1 MEFLEK
7 GYESHAMNKLV
18 NLLCEEAQAE
28 SCDMFLFE
36 EYKSLFRL
44 VGSTHNQEKVGQLK
58 LSRDELEKFEGNF
71 FLEHGARIVGALV
84 LKRPQKPEMMPSILS
99 ELAKTLWVAERIVS
113 MHEKARKYE
122 LLGEL
127 TDVFYS
133 ASEPDGLL
141 KGTLSIMKK
150 ALNAEVVLYLLRTE
164 QGYVFKDAD
173 GMSKDQLIYDKLPMN
188 HNFIVKVERSTGGI
202 ILTKTQLDFLGIK
215 VKSVVASVARLEE
228 NIFGIFVAIN
238 KIAPSGYRSRY
249 SFDELDLMTLE
260 DMVKRFCL
268 AYTRIEYQQDL
279 RDRIERLI
287 MHTKEYEKLIQQ
299 QQEYLR
305 KMDLVHSLSNAM
317 RSSYD
322 LVNVYK
328 TLLLGLTSGRGFAF
342 NRALL
347 LIRDRKTDTLVGKM
361 WIGPKE
367 DEDIEAIWKEAERRA
382 VSYGDF
388 SQYLREEALM
398 LDSSG
403 GLTKLIEGKMFHYK
417 DHPILERVVVRR
429 RLIQVTPSLIE
440 SFGSAVRDLV
450 NLLGVDEFLVVPL
463 VGRWDTIGV
472 LILDNKFTRRSV
484 SDVDIEVLKIVADSA
499 GLAIE
504 NVMNYEEL
512 RKKTE
517 SLEKQKNMIDYLHRF
532 TENILQN
539 LSTAVV
545 VFDKNGHILQCNRM
559 FSHIVGLPSERL
571 VGEHYLELGPVF
583 QDLFGIAMTVL
594 EKREAVNLSEYRLE
608 TSQGELYLDVKYSP
622 LWDPSGGSIVGVIV
636 TLEDVSQR
644 VKFEQ
649 ERKEREKLALL
660 GEVAA
665 RVAHELRNP
674 IAVIGGFINRA
685 KKNLSNP
692 ETVEKYLN
700 VISKEVEN
708 LERIVN
714 EILEFSRP
722 SVVTEFKEFDMN
734 ELIEEVIYI
743 MQEKA
748 SKANVIIET
757 KLSNVPKIIADRS
770 KLKRVLINLVQN
782 AIEASPPGGKIVVK
796 CFSEAD
802 KLVASVF
809 NTGEPLSDKE
819 LKKIFIPFYTT
830 KTQGTGLGL
839 PICKKIIE
847 DEHGGRIWAE
857 PKANGMEFS
866 FEIPLKGGKENAKR

>member
-1 MEFLEK
+1 MDKIAF
-7 GYESHAMNKLV
+7 
-18 NLLCEEAQAE
+18 LLCEETQAE
-28 SCDMFLFE
+28 SCDVFLFE
-36 EYKSLFRL
+36 EYRSQFRL
-44 VGSTHNQEKVGQLK
+44 VGSTHGEEKVGQLK
-58 LSRDELEKFEGNF
+58 LSQDELEKLEGNF
-71 FLEHGARIVGALV
+71 FLKYDERIIGAIV
-84 LKRPQKPEMMPSILS
+84 LKQPRNLEIMSNTLS
-99 ELAKTLWVAERIVS
+99 ELAKTLWIAERMVS
-113 MHEKARKYE
+113 MREKARKYE

-133 ASEPDGLL
+133 ANESEALL
-141 KGTLSIMKK
+141 KGTLSIMRK
-150 ALNAEVVLYLLRTE
+150 ALNAEAVLYLLRTE
-164 QGYVFKDAD
+164 QGYIFKDAD
-173 GMSKDQLIYDKLPMN
+173 GMSRDQLIYDKLSEN
-188 HNFIVKVERSTGGI
+188 HNFIARVEKSAEGVI
-202 ILTKTQLDFLGIK
+202 MTKTQLDFLSIK
-215 VKSVVASVARLEE
+215 VKSIVASVAKLGE

-238 KIAPSGYRSRY
+238 KVAPSGYRSRY

-268 AYTRIEYQQDL
+268 AHTRIEYQQNL
-279 RDRIERLI
+279 RDQIERLTL
-287 MHTKEYEKLIQQ
+287 HTREYEKLIQQ

-347 LIRDRKTDTLVGKM
+347 LIRDRKTDTLIGKM
-361 WIGPKE
+361 WLGPKE
-367 DEDIEAIWKEAERRA
+367 DENIEAIWKEAERRA

-388 SQYLREEALM
+388 AQYLREEALM
-398 LDSSG
+398 LDVSD

-429 RLIQVTPSLIE
+429 RLIRVTPSLIE
-440 SFGSAVRDLV
+440 SFGAAVHDLV
-450 NLLGVDEFLVVPL
+450 NLLNVDEFLVVPL

-472 LILDNKFTRRSV
+472 LILDNKFTKKSV
-484 SDVDIEVLKIVADSA
+484 SDVDIEVLRIVADSA

-517 SLEKQKNMIDYLHRF
+517 SLERQKNVIDYLHKF

-545 VFDKNGHILQCNRM
+545 VLDKNGHIIQCNKM

-571 VGEHYLELGPVF
+571 VGEHHLELGPAF
-583 QDLFGIAMTVL
+583 QDLFGIATTVL
-594 EKREAVNLSEYRLE
+594 EKRETVGLSEYRVE
-608 TSQGELYLDVKYSP
+608 TAQGELYLDVKYSP
-622 LWDPSGGSIVGVIV
+622 LWDPSGGSIVGVII

-644 VKFEQ
+644 VRFEQ
-649 ERKEREKLALL
+649 ERKEKEKLALL

-714 EILEFSRP
+714 EILEFSKP
-722 SVVTEFKEFDMN
+722 ATISEFKEFDMN
-734 ELIEEVIYI
+734 ELIEEVVYI

-757 KLSNVPKIIADRS
+757 KLSNVPRINADRA

-782 AIEASPPGGKIVVK
+782 AIEASPSGGKIVVRS
-796 CFSEAD
+796 FSEAD
-802 KLVASVF
+802 RLVVSVF

-839 PICKKIIE
+839 PICKKIVE

-857 PKANGMEFS
+857 PKPNGMEFS
-866 FEIPLKGGKENAKR
+866 FELPLKGGRRSVEG

>member
-7 GYESHAMNKLV
+7 GYESHSMDKIAF
-18 NLLCEEAQAE
+18 LLCEETQAE
-28 SCDMFLFE
+28 SCDVFLFE
-36 EYKSLFRL
+36 EYKSQFRL
-44 VGSTHNQEKVGQLK
+44 VGSTHQEEKVGQLK
-58 LSRDELEKFEGNF
+58 LSQDELEKLEGNF
-71 FLEHGARIVGALV
+71 FLKYDEKIIGAIV
-84 LKRPQKPEMMPSILS
+84 LKRPRSLEIMSSTLS
-99 ELAKTLWVAERIVS
+99 ELAKTLWIAERMVS
-113 MHEKARKYE
+113 MREKARKYE

-133 ASEPDGLL
+133 VNESETLL
-141 KGTLSIMKK
+141 KGTLSIMRK
-150 ALNAEVVLYLLRTE
+150 ALNAEIVLYLLRTE

-173 GMSKDQLIYDKLPMN
+173 GMSRDQLIYDKLPAN
-188 HNFIVKVERSTGGI
+188 HSFVAMVEKSAEGI
-202 ILTKTQLDFLGIK
+202 IMTKTQLDFLSVK
-215 VKSVVASVARLEE
+215 VKSIVASVAKLGG

-249 SFDELDLMTLE
+249 SFDELDLMSLE

-268 AYTRIEYQQDL
+268 AHTRIEYQQNL
-279 RDRIERLI
+279 RDQIERLTL
-287 MHTKEYEKLIQQ
+287 HTREYEKLIQQ

-361 WIGPKE
+361 WLGPKE
-367 DEDIEAIWKEAERRA
+367 NENIEAIWKEAERRA

-388 SQYLREEALM
+388 AQYLREEALI
-398 LDSSG
+398 LDVND

-429 RLIQVTPSLIE
+429 RLIRVTPSLIE
-440 SFGSAVRDLV
+440 SFGAAVYDLV
-450 NLLGVDEFLVVPL
+450 NLLNVDEFLVVPL

-472 LILDNKFTRRSV
+472 LILDNKFTKKSV
-484 SDVDIEVLKIVADSA
+484 SDVDIEVLRIVADSA

-517 SLEKQKNMIDYLHRF
+517 SLEKQKNVIDYLHKF

-545 VFDKNGHILQCNRM
+545 VLDKNGHILQCNRM
-559 FSHIVGLPSERL
+559 FSRIVGLPNERL
-571 VGEHYLELGPVF
+571 IGEHYLELGPAF
-583 QDLFGIAMTVL
+583 QDLFGIATTVL
-594 EKREAVNLSEYRLE
+594 EKRETVNLSEYRIE
-608 TSQGELYLDVKYSP
+608 TAQGELYLDVKYSP
-622 LWDPSGGSIVGVIV
+622 LWDPSGGSVVGVIV

-644 VKFEQ
+644 VRFEQ
-649 ERKEREKLALL
+649 ERKEKEKLALL

-685 KKNLSNP
+685 KKNLSNS

-714 EILEFSRP
+714 EILEFSKP
-722 SVVTEFKEFDMN
+722 VTVTEFKEFDVN
-734 ELIEEVIYI
+734 ELIEEVVYI

-748 SKANVIIET
+748 NKANVIIET
-757 KLSNVPKIIADRS
+757 KLSNVPRINADRA

-782 AIEASPPGGKIVVK
+782 AIEASPSGGKIIVRN
-796 CFSEAD
+796 FSEAER
-802 KLVASVF
+802 LVVSVF

-857 PKANGMEFS
+857 PKPNGMEFL
-866 FEIPLKGGKENAKR
+866 FELPLKGGRRDVER

>member
-1 MEFLEK
+1 MDKIAF
-7 GYESHAMNKLV
+7 
-18 NLLCEEAQAE
+18 LLCEETQAE
-28 SCDMFLFE
+28 SCDVFLFE
-36 EYKSLFRL
+36 EYKSQFRL
-44 VGSTHNQEKVGQLK
+44 VGSTHGEEKVGQLK
-58 LSRDELEKFEGNF
+58 LSQDELEKLEGNF
-71 FLEHGARIVGALV
+71 FLKYDERIIGAIV
-84 LKRPQKPEMMPSILS
+84 LKQPRNLEIMSNMLS
-99 ELAKTLWVAERIVS
+99 ELAKTLWIAERMVS
-113 MHEKARKYE
+113 MREKARKYE

-133 ASEPDGLL
+133 ANESEALL
-141 KGTLSIMKK
+141 KGTLSIMRK
-150 ALNAEVVLYLLRTE
+150 ALNAEAVLYLLRTE
-164 QGYVFKDAD
+164 QGYIFKDAD
-173 GMSKDQLIYDKLPMN
+173 GMSRDQLIYDKLSEN
-188 HNFIVKVERSTGGI
+188 HNFIARVEKSAEGVI
-202 ILTKTQLDFLGIK
+202 MTKTQLDFLSIK
-215 VKSVVASVARLEE
+215 VKSIVASVAKLGE

-238 KIAPSGYRSRY
+238 KVAPSGYRSRY

-268 AYTRIEYQQDL
+268 AHTRIEYQQNL
-279 RDRIERLI
+279 RDQIERLTL
-287 MHTKEYEKLIQQ
+287 HTREYEKLIQQ

-347 LIRDRKTDTLVGKM
+347 LIRDRKTDTLIGKM
-361 WIGPKE
+361 WLGPKE
-367 DEDIEAIWKEAERRA
+367 DENIEAIWKEAERRA

-388 SQYLREEALM
+388 AQYLREEALM
-398 LDSSG
+398 LDVSD

-429 RLIQVTPSLIE
+429 RLIRVTPSLIE
-440 SFGSAVRDLV
+440 SFGAAVHDLV
-450 NLLGVDEFLVVPL
+450 NLLNVDEFLVVPL

-472 LILDNKFTRRSV
+472 LILDNKFTKKSV
-484 SDVDIEVLKIVADSA
+484 SDVDIEVLRIVADSA

-517 SLEKQKNMIDYLHRF
+517 SLERQKNVIDYLHKF

-545 VFDKNGHILQCNRM
+545 VLDKNGHIIQCNKM

-571 VGEHYLELGPVF
+571 VGEHHLELGPAF
-583 QDLFGIAMTVL
+583 QDLFGIATTVL
-594 EKREAVNLSEYRLE
+594 EKRETVGLSEYRVE
-608 TSQGELYLDVKYSP
+608 TAQGELYLDVKYSP
-622 LWDPSGGSIVGVIV
+622 LWDPSGGSIVGVII

-644 VKFEQ
+644 VRFEQ
-649 ERKEREKLALL
+649 ERKEKEKLALL

-714 EILEFSRP
+714 EILEFSKP
-722 SVVTEFKEFDMN
+722 ATISEFKEFDMN
-734 ELIEEVIYI
+734 ELIEEVVYI

-757 KLSNVPKIIADRS
+757 KLSNVPRINADRA

-782 AIEASPPGGKIVVK
+782 AIEASPSGGKIVVRS
-796 CFSEAD
+796 FSEAD
-802 KLVASVF
+802 RLVVSVF

-839 PICKKIIE
+839 PICKKIVE

-857 PKANGMEFS
+857 PKPNGMEFS
-866 FEIPLKGGKENAKR
+866 FELPLKGGRRSVEG

>member
-1 MEFLEK
+1 M
-7 GYESHAMNKLV
+7 GRIAS
-18 NLLCEEAQAE
+18 LLCEETQAE
-28 SCDMFLFE
+28 SCDVFLFE
-36 EYKSLFRL
+36 EYKSQFRL
-44 VGSTHNQEKVGQLK
+44 VGSTHEEEKVGQLK
-58 LSRDELEKFEGNF
+58 LNQDELERLEGNF
-71 FLEHGARIVGALV
+71 FLKCDERIIGAIV
-84 LKRPQKPEMMPSILS
+84 LKRPRNIENMSNTLS
-99 ELAKTLWVAERIVS
+99 ELAKTLWIAERMVS

-133 ASEPDGLL
+133 ANESEALL
-141 KGTLSIMKK
+141 KGTLSIMRR
-150 ALNAEVVLYLLRTE
+150 ALNAEAVLYLLRTE

-173 GMSKDQLIYDKLPMN
+173 GMGRDQLIYDKLPAN
-188 HNFIVKVERSTGGI
+188 HSFVARVEKSAEGI
-202 ILTKTQLDFLGIK
+202 IMTKTQLDFLSIK
-215 VKSVVASVARLEE
+215 VKSIVASVAKLGD

-238 KIAPSGYRSRY
+238 KVAPSGYRSRY

-260 DMVKRFCL
+260 DMMKRFCL
-268 AYTRIEYQQDL
+268 AHTRIEYQQSL
-279 RDRIERLI
+279 RDQIERLTL
-287 MHTKEYEKLIQQ
+287 HTREYEKLIQQ

-347 LIRDRKTDTLVGKM
+347 LIRDRKTDTLIGKM
-361 WIGPKE
+361 WLGPKE
-367 DEDIEAIWKEAERRA
+367 NENIEAIWKEAEKRA

-388 SQYLREEALM
+388 AQYLREEALI
-398 LDSSG
+398 LDMSD

-429 RLIQVTPSLIE
+429 RLIRVTPSLIE
-440 SFGSAVRDLV
+440 SFGSAVHDLA
-450 NLLGVDEFLVVPL
+450 NLLNVDEFLVVPL

-472 LILDNKFTRRSV
+472 LILDNKFTKKSV
-484 SDVDIEVLKIVADSA
+484 SDVDIEVLRIVADSA

-517 SLEKQKNMIDYLHRF
+517 SLEKQKNVIDYLHKF

-545 VFDKNGHILQCNRM
+545 VLDKNGQILQCNKM
-559 FSHIVGLPSERL
+559 FSRIVGLPNERL
-571 VGEHYLELGPVF
+571 IGEHHLELGPAF
-583 QDLFGIAMTVL
+583 HDLFGIATTVL
-594 EKREAVNLSEYRLE
+594 EKRETVSLSEYRVE
-608 TSQGELYLDVKYSP
+608 TAQGELYLDVKYSP
-622 LWDPSGGSIVGVIV
+622 LWDPSGGSIVGVII

-644 VKFEQ
+644 VRFEQ
-649 ERKEREKLALL
+649 ERKEKEKLALL

-674 IAVIGGFINRA
+674 ITVIGGFINRA

-708 LERIVN
+708 LEKIVS
-714 EILEFSRP
+714 EILEFSKP
-722 SVVTEFKEFDMN
+722 VTVAEFKEFDMN
-734 ELIEEVIYI
+734 ELIEEVVYI

-748 SKANVIIET
+748 NKANVIIET
-757 KLSNVPKIIADRS
+757 KLSNVPRINADRA

-782 AIEASPPGGKIVVK
+782 AMEASPSGGKIVVRS
-796 CFSEAD
+796 FSEAD
-802 KLVASVF
+802 RLVVSVF

-839 PICKKIIE
+839 PICKKIVE

-857 PKANGMEFS
+857 PKPKGMEFS
-866 FEIPLKGGKENAKR
+866 FELPLKGGRRSVEG